1 MDDIQT
7 IYDMRFWRTPEGV
20 RRHFMDYR
28 FGQLHYRICQP
39 PKPDKVPL
47 LCFHLSPN
55 SGRVYANFIAEM
67 GKDRIAIAPD
77 TPGFGES
84 SPPYSEPSIS
94 DYAAAMG
101 ELVDSLGIKQ
111 FDVIG
116 YHTGSRTCVEIAQQ
130 RPDQVRRVILISA
143 PAYSEEELRIQYQSM
158 GTPAA
163 DDTSEDGSH
172 IVKKWKGHWRW
183 KDKKAPPIFVH
194 REVCEALRGG
204 ATAWW
209 GHHAAFRFQHSR
221 ELPKVEQPVMILCP
235 KDDLWT
241 PTQRARQ
248 HLKNGKFVELTEYA
262 HGFLDVHTAHVAT
275 IVRDFLDG
283 PADDRPGKTV
293 RKPIPPAP
301 AKQAES
307 IRREF
312 WDGPYGQL
320 HHRRAAPTKP
330 KATPLVMFHMSPNSG
345 RIYEAIIRDM
355 SKDRI
360 ALAPDTP
367 GFGES
372 EAPRNPIEIEDFAA
386 TMAKFID
393 AQGLKQVDIMG
404 YHTGSIT
411 CIALALLR
419 PDLVRRVVQISS
431 PVFTDEE
438 LVQFR
443 AKYAPPAIHDD
454 GSHLAARWVNQFNFY
469 GRNVPREVLA
479 RNYAEGLRGGPASW
493 WGHRAAFRYDLR
505 VHLPKVTQ
513 PILII
518 NPNDDLVVQ
527 SPRGLPLMQN
537 GRMHNFEH
545 HAHGFIDTITDEFAA
560 VLRGFLDA
568 PSVPPP
574 AKR

>member
-1 MDDIQT
+1 
-7 IYDMRFWRTPEGV
+7 MRFWRTPEGV

-39 PKPDKVPL
+39 PKPEKVPL

-67 GKDRIAIAPD
+67 GKDRIAVAAD

-84 SPPYSEPSIS
+84 SPPYSEPSIP

-101 ELVDSLGIKQ
+101 ELADHLGFQQ
-111 FDVIG
+111 FDVMG

-130 RPDQVRRVILISA
+130 RPDQVRRIILVSA
-143 PAYSEEELRIQYQSM
+143 PAYSEEELKVQYQTM

-163 DDTSEDGSH
+163 DDTSTDGSH
-172 IVKKWKGHWRW
+172 LLKKWRGHWRW

-235 KDDLWT
+235 NDDLWT

-248 HLKNGKFVELTEYA
+248 YLKNNGRFVELTEYT

-275 IVRDFLDG
+275 ITREFLDG
-283 PADDRPGKTV
+283 PADDRPGKTA
-293 RKPIPPAP
+293 RKAPPSPPARQP
-301 AKQAES
+301 LT
-307 IRREF
+307 IRRDF

-320 HHRRAAPTKP
+320 HFRRAAPAKP
-330 KATPLVMFHMSPNSG
+330 TATPIVMFHMSPNSG
-345 RIYEAIIRDM
+345 AIYEAILAELG
-355 SKDRI
+355 KDRI

-372 EAPRNPIEIEDFAA
+372 EAPRAPIEIEDFAA

-431 PVFTDEE
+431 PVFTDDE
-438 LVQFR
+438 LTQFR
-443 AKYAPPAIHDD
+443 AKYAPQQIRED
-454 GSHLAARWVNQFNFY
+454 GTHLSDTWVSMRKFY
-469 GRNVPREVLA
+469 GAEVPMAVLA
-479 RNYAEGLRGGPASW
+479 RNYSEAKRGGPASW

-505 VHLPKVTQ
+505 IHMPKVKQ
-513 PILII
+513 PILVI

-537 GRMHNFEH
+537 GRMHNFEK
-545 HAHGFIDTITDEFAA
+545 HAHGFIDVITGEFAR

-568 PSVPPP
+568 RDMPPP
-574 AKR
+574 RK